1 MTDLAVVARIGA
13 RVDALGGI
21 WMGGP
26 VMAVGSSL
34 GLDGYPW
41 PFYMVGRGGVLGDV
55 DADTIAEAMVFPSP
69 DLVRS
74 AWAEGRELLSVDEGV
89 RRFIGCAYTWAPDAI
104 GAAPN
109 LERSVEL
116 LERLVQSVDCA
127 TAPLAAGW
135 RDVPAPGGVPE
146 RAAWAIN
153 VLREHR
159 GGLHAGCVAAAG
171 LSPVEAIMATEGEF
185 MAQMYGWPAPYP
197 DVEAS
202 KVRKAPVEAATN
214 ELVAQSYRALDSTD
228 LAELANLL
236 ESLQP
241 TP

>member
-26 VMAVGSSL
+26 VMAAGSAL
-34 GLDGYPW
+34 GLEGYPW
-41 PFYMVGRGGVLGDV
+41 PFYMVGRGGVLADP
-55 DADTIAEAMVFPSP
+55 DAVAAAMVFPSP
-69 DLVRS
+69 ELVRS
-74 AWAEGRELLSVDEGV
+74 AWATGIELMTREEGV
-89 RRFIGCAYTWAPDAI
+89 QAFIGCAYVWAPDAI
-104 GAAPN
+104 GSAPS
-109 LERSVEL
+109 LGRATEL
-116 LERLVQSVDCA
+116 LERVVESVDC
-127 TAPLAAGW
+127 TQAPLAAGW
-135 RDVPAPGGVPE
+135 REVPAPEGTAA

-159 GGLHAGCVAAAG
+159 GGLHAACVVAAG

-185 MAQMYGWPAPYP
+185 MAQMYGWPEPYP

-214 ELVAQSYRALDSTD
+214 DAVAASYAAFDSAALG
-228 LAELANLL
+228 ELADLL
-236 ESLQP
+236 EGIEPSA
-241 TP
+241 